1 MLIKNGI
8 TIRNIDDLM
17 RELRDREC
25 DFLLGHF
32 NIFNKNKYELICNTN
47 KNRKI
52 ELIKSYCTSRSIS
65 HETICNILDSCL
77 INKSNFDMIEK
88 NDFRK
93 ILFILDNL
101 ANSSFILP
109 LTKSLYDFLIYFIDI
124 TPISNDKK
132 IDDLNIALR
141 TYDTHKTQ
149 DSQLK
154 WIDSSNTNQTEWAIK
169 YLQSKYRLISFFTV
183 DTIHSYEPSLIIST
197 SLDCYKAF
205 PYNEKSQFIERMRKS
220 WSMQKFRDAGK
231 TKTKHHLPLTKQAKR
246 NLKKLALFKNKS
258 ESEMLEELIN
268 ESYLLEMCDDE
279 GRALY

>member
-1 MLIKNGI
+1 MKKL
-8 TIRNIDDLM
+8 L
-17 RELRDREC
+17 DREC
-25 DFLLGHF
+25 DFLLSHF
-32 NIFNKNKYELICNTN
+32 KIFDKYELICNTN
-47 KNRKI
+47 KSRKI

-88 NDFRK
+88 NDVRK
-93 ILFILDNL
+93 ILFVLDNL
-101 ANSSFILP
+101 ANSSFILLP

-124 TPISNDKK
+124 SPFSNEKK

-141 TYDTHKTQ
+141 TYNRHKTQ

-154 WIDSSNTNQTEWAIK
+154 WIDFSNTNQTEWAIK

-183 DTIHSYEPSLIIST
+183 DMIHSYEPSLIIST

-205 PYNEKSQFIERMRKS
+205 LYNEKSQFIERMRKS

-258 ESEMLEELIN
+258 ESEILEELIN

>member
-8 TIRNIDDLM
+8 YISNIDDLM
-17 RELRDREC
+17 RGLTDREC
-25 DFLLGHF
+25 DCLLGRF
-32 NIFNKNKYELICNTN
+32 NIFNKYELVCNTN

-52 ELIKSYCTSRSIS
+52 ELIKNYCTLRSIS
-65 HETICNILDSCL
+65 HETICNRLDSYL
-77 INKSNFDMIEK
+77 INESNFDMIEK

-101 ANSSFILP
+101 ANSPLILP
-109 LTKSLYDFLIYFIDI
+109 LTKSLYDYLIYFIDI
-124 TPISNDKK
+124 TDISNDKK
-132 IDDLNIALR
+132 IDALNIALR
-141 TYDTHKTQ
+141 TYDINKTQ

-169 YLQSKYRLISFFTV
+169 YLQSKNSLISFFTV
-183 DTIHSYEPSLIIST
+183 GTIHSYEPSLIIST
-197 SLDCYKAF
+197 SLDCYKAIL
-205 PYNEKSQFIERMRKS
+205 YNDKSQFIERMRKS

-231 TKTKHHLPLTKQAKR
+231 IKTKHHLPLTKQAKR

-258 ESEMLEELIN
+258 ESEVLEELIN

-279 GRALY
+279 GKALY

>member
-1 MLIKNGI
+1 LIIRNGI
-8 TIRNIDDLM
+8 IINNIDDLM
-17 RELRDREC
+17 KKLLDREC
-25 DFLLGHF
+25 DFLLSHF
-32 NIFNKNKYELICNTN
+32 KIFDKYELICNTN
-47 KNRKI
+47 KSRKI

-88 NDFRK
+88 NDVRK
-93 ILFILDNL
+93 ILFVLDNL
-101 ANSSFILP
+101 ANSSFILLP

-124 TPISNDKK
+124 SPFSNEKK

-141 TYDTHKTQ
+141 TYNRHKTQ

-154 WIDSSNTNQTEWAIK
+154 WIDFSNTNQTEWAIK

-183 DTIHSYEPSLIIST
+183 DMIHSYEPSLIIST

-205 PYNEKSQFIERMRKS
+205 LYNEKSQFIERMRKS

-258 ESEMLEELIN
+258 ESEILEELIN

>member
-1 MLIKNGI
+1 MIIRNGI
-8 TIRNIDDLM
+8 IINNIDNLVGN
-17 RELRDREC
+17 LTDREC

-32 NIFNKNKYELICNTN
+32 NIFNKYELICNTN
-47 KNRKI
+47 RSYKI

-77 INKSNFDMIEK
+77 INKSNFEMINK

-93 ILFILDNL
+93 ILFILDFV
-101 ANSSFILP
+101 SSSTFILP
-109 LTKSLYDFLIYFIDI
+109 LTKSLYDYLIYSIDI
-124 TPISNDKK
+124 AHISNNKK
-132 IDDLNIALR
+132 INDLNIALR
-141 TYDTHKTQ
+141 TYNRHKTQ

-154 WIDSSNTNQTEWAIK
+154 WIDFSNTNQTEWAIK

-183 DTIHSYEPSLIIST
+183 DTIHSYDPSLIIST

-205 PYNEKSQFIERMRKS
+205 LYDEKSQFIERMRKS
-220 WSMQKFRDAGK
+220 WSQQKFRDAGK

-258 ESEMLEELIN
+258 ESEILEELIN

-279 GRALY
+279 GKALY

>member
-8 TIRNIDDLM
+8 IIRNIDDLM
-17 RELRDREC
+17 RELTDREC
-25 DFLLGHF
+25 DFLLSRF
-32 NIFNKNKYELICNTN
+32 KIFDKYELICNTN
-47 KNRKI
+47 KSRKI
-52 ELIKSYCTSRSIS
+52 ELIKSYCTARSIS

-93 ILFILDNL
+93 ILFVLDNL
-101 ANSSFILP
+101 ANSSFILLP

-124 TPISNDKK
+124 SPFSNEKK

-141 TYDTHKTQ
+141 TYNRHKTQ

-154 WIDSSNTNQTEWAIK
+154 WIDFSNTNQTEWAIK

-183 DTIHSYEPSLIIST
+183 DMIHSYEPSLIIST

-205 PYNEKSQFIERMRKS
+205 LYNEKSQFIERMRKS

-258 ESEMLEELIN
+258 ESEILEELIN

>member
-8 TIRNIDDLM
+8 IIRNIDDLM
-17 RELRDREC
+17 RELTDREC

-32 NIFNKNKYELICNTN
+32 NIFNQYELICNTN

-124 TPISNDKK
+124 TLVSNDKK
-132 IDDLNIALR
+132 IDDLNSALR
-141 TYDTHKTQ
+141 KYNIQKTQ

-154 WIDSSNTNQTEWAIK
+154 WLDSSNTYQTEWAIK
-169 YLQSKYRLISFFTV
+169 YLQSKFRLISLFTV
-183 DTIHSYEPSLIIST
+183 HTIHDYEPSLVIST
-197 SLDCYKAF
+197 SLDCYKSF
-205 PYNEKSQFIERMRKS
+205 FDNEKSQFIQRMSQS
-220 WSMQKFRDAGK
+220 WSQQKFRDAGK

-258 ESEMLEELIN
+258 ESEILEELIN

>member
-1 MLIKNGI
+1 MIIRNGI
-8 TIRNIDDLM
+8 IINNIDDLM
-17 RELRDREC
+17 KKLLDREC

-32 NIFNKNKYELICNTN
+32 KIFDKYELICNTN
-47 KNRKI
+47 KSRKI

-65 HETICNILDSCL
+65 HETICNILDSYL

-93 ILFILDNL
+93 ILFILDNI
-101 ANSSFILP
+101 ANSSFILLP

-132 IDDLNIALR
+132 INDLNIALR
-141 TYDTHKTQ
+141 TYNRHKTP

-154 WIDSSNTNQTEWAIK
+154 WIDFSNTNQTEWAIK

-183 DTIHSYEPSLIIST
+183 DTIHSYDPSLIIST

-205 PYNEKSQFIERMRKS
+205 LYDEKSQFIERMRKS

-258 ESEMLEELIN
+258 ESEILEELIN

-279 GRALY
+279 GKALY

>member
-1 MLIKNGI
+1 LIIRNGI
-8 TIRNIDDLM
+8 IINNIDDLM
-17 RELRDREC
+17 KKLLDREC

-32 NIFNKNKYELICNTN
+32 KIFDKYELICNTN
-47 KNRKI
+47 KSRKM

-65 HETICNILDSCL
+65 HETICNILDSYL

-93 ILFILDNL
+93 ILFILDNI
-101 ANSSFILP
+101 ANSSFILLP

-124 TPISNDKK
+124 SPFSNEKK

-141 TYDTHKTQ
+141 TYNTHKTH

-154 WIDSSNTNQTEWAIK
+154 WIDFSDTNQTEWAIK
-169 YLQSKYRLISFFTV
+169 YLRSKYRLISFFTV
-183 DTIHSYEPSLIIST
+183 DTIHSYEPFLIIST

-205 PYNEKSQFIERMRKS
+205 LYNEKSQFIERMRKS

-258 ESEMLEELIN
+258 ESEILEELIN

-279 GRALY
+279 GKALY

>member
-1 MLIKNGI
+1 MIIRNGI
-8 TIRNIDDLM
+8 IINNIDDLM
-17 RELRDREC
+17 KKLLDREC
-25 DFLLGHF
+25 DFLLSHF
-32 NIFNKNKYELICNTN
+32 KIFDKYELICNTN
-47 KNRKI
+47 KSRKI

-88 NDFRK
+88 NDVRK
-93 ILFILDNL
+93 ILFVLDNL
-101 ANSSFILP
+101 ANSSFILLP

-124 TPISNDKK
+124 SPFSNEKK

-141 TYDTHKTQ
+141 TYNRHKTQ

-154 WIDSSNTNQTEWAIK
+154 WIDFSNTNQTEWAIK

-183 DTIHSYEPSLIIST
+183 DMIHSYEPSLIIST

-205 PYNEKSQFIERMRKS
+205 LYNEKSQFIERMRKS

-258 ESEMLEELIN
+258 ESEILEELIN